1 MALNLE
7 DMLAGE
13 IAAKL
18 TEPMKAALRDLDPD
32 MFDHGKVHAHG
43 PVMAALRKRGLVET
57 TPHRHLTQIGAQVA
71 RAVIGG

>member
-7 DMLAGE
+7 HMLAGE
-13 IAAKL
+13 IAASL
-18 TEPMKAALRDLDPD
+18 TEPQREALRSIDPD

-43 PVMAALRKRGLVET
+43 PVMAALRKRNLVAAA
-57 TPHRHLTQIGAQVA
+57 PHRFLTKIGADVA